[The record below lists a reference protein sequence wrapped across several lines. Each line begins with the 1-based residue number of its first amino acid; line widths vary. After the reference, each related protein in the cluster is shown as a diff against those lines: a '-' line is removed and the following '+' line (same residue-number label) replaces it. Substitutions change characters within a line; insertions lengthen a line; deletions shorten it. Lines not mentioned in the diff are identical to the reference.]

1 MAKDRIHDAVKNTL
15 KKDEWEITADP
26 YEISFEGVTV
36 YADLAADRTIAAE
49 KKGRKIAVEIKSFIG
64 KSQIYDFERALG
76 QYTLYERLMRR
87 TDPGRKL
94 YLAISDIIYE
104 DFFSLGGV
112 RAVIEDPLIPL
123 LVVNTESE
131 EVVQWI
137 N

>member
-1 MAKDRIHDAVKNTL
+1 MARDRIHNTVKNAL
-15 KKDEWEITADP
+15 VKDGWQITADP

-36 YADLAADRTIAAE
+36 YADLAADHPIAAE
-49 KKGRKIAVEIKSFIG
+49 KNGRKIAVEIKSFIG
-64 KSQIYDFERALG
+64 KSQIHDFERALG

-87 TDPGRKL
+87 TDSGRKL
-94 YLAISDIIYE
+94 YLAVSDVIHE

-112 RAVIEDPLIPL
+112 RAVIEDPPIPL
-123 LVVNTESE
+123 LVVNIESE